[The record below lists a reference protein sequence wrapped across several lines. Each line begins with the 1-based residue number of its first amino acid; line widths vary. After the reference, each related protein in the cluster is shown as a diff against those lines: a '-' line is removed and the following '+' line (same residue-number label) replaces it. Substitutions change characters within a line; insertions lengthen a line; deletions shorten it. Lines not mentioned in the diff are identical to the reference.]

1 MTEPKLSDYALI
13 GNCRAAALVSKNGSI
28 DWCCLP
34 EFHSP
39 SIFAALLDR
48 SKGGHFSIA
57 PAIAYQS
64 SQKYI
69 PETNVLETLF
79 ITADGE
85 VRVTDAFTAMTEEE
99 KAHCLFPDHEI
110 LRVIEGIAGNVK
122 MKLECVPRKFYGK
135 DIPVLEDRKKL
146 GIQFSWKENIHTLL
160 STLDPEKIQVNL
172 NHGEVVSEFHV
183 ASNQRV
189 DFFTKLLKPMSC
201 RAS

>member
-48 SKGGHFSIA
+48 SKGGYFSIS

-64 SQKYI
+64 SQHYI
-69 PETNVLETLF
+69 RETNVLQTLF

-85 VRVTDAFTAMTEEE
+85 VRVTDAFTAMSEEE
-99 KAHCLFPDHEI
+99 KANCLFPDHEI

-122 MKLECVPRKFYGK
+122 MKLEYVPRKFYGK
-135 DIPVLEDRKKL
+135 EIPVLEDRKKL
-146 GIQFSWKENIHTLL
+146 GIQFSWKENIYTLL
-160 STLDPEKIQVNL
+160 STIDPEAIQL
-172 NHGEVVSEFHV
+172 NHNQAVVVS
-183 ASNQRV
+183 
-189 DFFTKLLKPMSC
+189 
-201 RAS
+201 